1 MLDTLWR
8 DVKYAA
14 RSLRRTPGFTTAALV
29 TLALGIG
36 ANTAIFSL
44 VEAVLLRTLPIRA
57 PQQLQFIAH
66 GEGDDVSTSSNFGW
80 YERVQQETGI
90 FEGVAAYNTRSFKIA
105 GDDGIEQV
113 VGQYASGNYHALLG
127 VPMALGRGFASER
140 DRAAGSSPYAVI
152 SDAYWARRFGRSPD
166 VIGRTLR
173 VGGHPVTIVGVTAA
187 GFEGLSPGRV
197 VEVTLPL
204 SIRIADEPD
213 FVSATD
219 SWTSMPLVGRLKP
232 GVPPAAAEAA
242 IATAYEEYVSR
253 PEMRG
258 FGASQTGLLVPA
270 ARGADRLRREYGLPL
285 RVLITMVGIVLFIAC
300 VNIANL
306 LLVRGAGRARE
317 VALRM
322 AIGANR
328 RRVLRQLLTEAC
340 LLALCGGALGF
351 LVAAWVTPLLTGLLA
366 AGQDP
371 LVISATVNW
380 PVLLFAATL
389 SLLTGVAYG
398 LAPAFFAT
406 RLDLATALKDGGS
419 RGRRQ
424 TGRQVLVAAQLALSL
439 VLVCGSVLLVRTL
452 GNLRAVDA
460 GIARDNVVMFG
471 LDAFDTPLAEK
482 QMLPLCTSVLER
494 LRVTLGAVQASCSTS
509 TPIDEGFDIA
519 TLGIPSPPAA
529 PDAEDV
535 YTNDITPDY
544 FGTLGIEVVRG
555 RAFSGRDDAGAPLV
569 AIVNESFAQF
579 YFPGQDALGQTISFG
594 RRGPVRSLTIVGIAR
609 DAMLNLRSAA
619 PRMAYRPLAQ
629 TTQVPRQLTVAVRT
643 AVGPEAIAA
652 NLRSDVRELSRD
664 VAVTYVRTM
673 DQQIGAA
680 LVTEHLLASLLTA
693 FAALALLLAC
703 VGVYGVTSFDVTR
716 RTRDIGIRIALG
728 ATRHRVLSSILGQTA
743 VIAAAGIA
751 TGLAAAAAVS
761 TVLSRFLFGIEARD
775 PVTFALGGVIL
786 ALTALVAAY
795 LPARRASLVDPTL
808 ALRAE

>member
-1 MLDTLWR
+1 
-8 DVKYAA
+8 
-14 RSLRRTPGFTTAALV
+14 
-29 TLALGIG
+29 
-36 ANTAIFSL
+36 
-44 VEAVLLRTLPIRA
+44 
-57 PQQLQFIAH
+57 
-66 GEGDDVSTSSNFGW
+66 
-80 YERVQQETGI
+80 
-90 FEGVAAYNTRSFKIA
+90 
-105 GDDGIEQV
+105 
-113 VGQYASGNYHALLG
+113 
-127 VPMALGRGFASER
+127 
-140 DRAAGSSPYAVI
+140 VI
-152 SDAYWARRFGRSPD
+152 SHAYWARRFGRSPD

-219 SWTSMPLVGRLKP
+219 SWTSMPLVGRLKA
-232 GVPPAAAEAA
+232 GVPPAAAQGA
-242 IATAYEEYVSR
+242 IAAAYKDYVSR
-253 PEMRG
+253 PEMHG
-258 FGASQTGLLVPA
+258 FGASQTGLLLPA
-270 ARGADRLRREYGLPL
+270 ARGADRLRRDYGLPL
-285 RVLITMVGIVLFIAC
+285 RVLVAMVAIVLFIAC
-300 VNIANL
+300 VNVANL

-340 LLALCGGALGF
+340 LLAMCGGVLGF
-351 LVAAWVTPLLTGLLA
+351 LVAAWVTPLLTRLLA

-406 RLDLATALKDGGS
+406 RLDLNTALKDGGPC
-419 RGRRQ
+419 GRRQ

-439 VLVCGSVLLVRTL
+439 VLLCGSVLLVRTL

-460 GIARDNVVMFG
+460 GIATENVVMFG
-471 LDAFDTPLAEK
+471 LDAFDTPLAEE
-482 QMLPLCTSVLER
+482 QMLPLCTTVLDR
-494 LRVTLGAVQASCSTS
+494 LRGKLGVAKASCSTS
-509 TPIDEGFDIA
+509 TPIDDGFDIA
-519 TLGIPSPPAA
+519 TLGVPNPPAV

-535 YTNDITPDY
+535 YTNDVTPDY
-544 FGTLGIEVVRG
+544 FGTLGIEVIGG
-555 RAFSGRDDAGAPLV
+555 RAFGGRDVAGAPLV
-569 AIVNESFAQF
+569 AIVNESFARF

-594 RRGPVRSLTIVGIAR
+594 RRGPVRPLTIVGIAK
-609 DAMLNLRSAA
+609 DTMLNLRSAA

-629 TTQVPRQLTVAVRT
+629 ATQVPRQLTVAVRT

-652 NLRSDVRELSRD
+652 NLRSDVRELSPN

-673 DQQIGAA
+673 EQQIGAA
-680 LVTEHLLASLLTA
+680 LVTERLLALLLTV
-693 FAALALLLAC
+693 FAGLALLLAC
-703 VGVYGVTSFDVTR
+703 IGVYGVTSFDVTR

-728 ATRHRVLSSILGQTA
+728 ASRRMVLSSVLRQA
-743 VIAAAGIA
+743 VAIAAAGIA
-751 TGLAAAAAVS
+751 IGLGAAAVAS
-761 TVLSRFLFGIEARD
+761 VVISRFLFGIEPRD
-775 PVTFALGGVIL
+775 PITFALAGVIL
-786 ALTALVAAY
+786 AVTALIASY
-795 LPARRASLVDPTL
+795 LPARRASRVDPMQ

>member
-1 MLDTLWR
+1 
-8 DVKYAA
+8 VKYAA
-14 RSLRRTPGFTTAALV
+14 RSLRRTPGFTVAALV

-44 VEAVLLRTLPIRA
+44 VEAVMLRTLPIRA
-57 PQQLQFIAH
+57 PERLQFIAH
-66 GEGDDVSTSSNFGW
+66 GEGDDVSMSSNFGW
-80 YERVQQETGI
+80 YERVQQETSI

-105 GDDGIEQV
+105 GDDGVEQV
-113 VGQYASGNYHALLG
+113 VGQYASGNYHVLLG
-127 VPMALGRGFASER
+127 VPIALGRGFASER

-166 VIGRTLR
+166 VIGRALS
-173 VGGHPVTIVGVTAA
+173 VGGHRVTIVGVTAA

-219 SWTSMPLVGRLKP
+219 SWTSMPLVGRLRA
-232 GVPPAAAEAA
+232 GVPPAAAQAA
-242 IATAYEEYVSR
+242 IAAAYKEYVSR

-258 FGASQTGLLVPA
+258 FGASHTGRLLPA

-285 RVLITMVGIVLFIAC
+285 RVLIAMVGIVLIIAC
-300 VNIANL
+300 VNVANL

-340 LLALCGGALGF
+340 LLALCGGVLGF
-351 LVAAWVTPLLTGLLA
+351 LIAAWVTPLVTGLLA

-389 SLLTGVAYG
+389 SLITGVAYG

-406 RLDLATALKDGGS
+406 RVDLNTTLKNGGP

-439 VLVCGSVLLVRTL
+439 VLLCGSVLLVRTL

-460 GIARDNVVMFG
+460 GIATEHVVMFG
-471 LDAFDTPLAEK
+471 LDAFDTPLAEE
-482 QMLPLCTSVLER
+482 QMVPLCTAMLDR
-494 LRVTLGAVQASCSTS
+494 LRVKLGVVQASCSTS
-509 TPIDEGFDIA
+509 TPVDDGFDIA
-519 TLGIPSPPAA
+519 TLGVPTPPAV
-529 PDAEDV
+529 PDADDV
-535 YTNDITPDY
+535 YTNDVTPEY
-544 FGTLGIEVVRG
+544 FGALGIELIRG
-555 RAFSGRDDAGAPLV
+555 RAFGGSDVAGAPLV
-569 AIVNESFAQF
+569 AIVNETFARF

-594 RRGPVRSLTIVGIAR
+594 RRGPVRPLTIVGIAR

-629 TTQVPRQLTVAVRT
+629 TAQVPRQLTVAART
-643 AVGPEAIAA
+643 AIGPEAIAL
-652 NLRSDVRELSRD
+652 NVRSDVRELSRD
-664 VAVTYVRTM
+664 VAVTYVRSM
-673 DQQIGAA
+673 EQQIGAA
-680 LVTEHLLASLLTA
+680 LVTERLLATLLTA
-693 FAALALLLAC
+693 FAGLALLLAC

-728 ATRHRVLSSILGQTA
+728 ASRHRVLSSILGQTA
-743 VIAAAGIA
+743 AIAGVGIA
-751 TGLAAAAAVS
+751 TGLAIAAAASV
-761 TVLSRFLFGIEARD
+761 VLSRFLFGIEPRD
-775 PVTFALGGVIL
+775 PVTFALGGAIL
-786 ALTALVAAY
+786 AVTALIAGY
-795 LPARRASLVDPTL
+795 MPAHRASRVDPTV